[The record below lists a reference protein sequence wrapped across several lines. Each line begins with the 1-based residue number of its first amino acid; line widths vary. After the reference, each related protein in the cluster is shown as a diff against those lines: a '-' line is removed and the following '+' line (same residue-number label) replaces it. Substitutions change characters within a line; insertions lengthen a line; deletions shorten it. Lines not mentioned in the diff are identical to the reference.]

1 IRKAIERERAALNGN
16 RSGHRTA
23 HMLASSI
30 PQCHGNGP
38 VLAGGY
44 VEVVDRA
51 RNQVLMTYTLGSLE
65 CDGDR
70 LVDGKNKIRSKPGSI
85 DNELESADPR
95 GNGHYGDDIFGGRSR
110 GYQLCVPHTGVDRDH
125 FGFDGGTRGPEDISR
140 TVGT

>member
-1 IRKAIERERAALNGN
+1 MECAAARSVPGNDMIRQINVIAIRKAIERERAALNGN

-30 PQCHGNGP
+30 PQCHGNGS

-51 RNQVLMTYTLGSLE
+51 RNQVLMTYALGPFE

-70 LVDGKNKIRSKPGSI
+70 LVDGKNKIWRKMGSI
-85 DNELESADPR
+85 HSEFES
-95 GNGHYGDDIFGGRSR
+95 
-110 GYQLCVPHTGVDRDH
+110 
-125 FGFDGGTRGPEDISR
+125 TRP
-140 TVGT
+140 